1 MNLHKV
7 LGKGAVIFSNEE
19 TDMLI
24 TWDGAIG
31 FEVFAGKFNGDYD
44 NIHGFYREVKTLD
57 AAKEVA
63 RMWFQE
69 HATFNPGP

>member
-1 MNLHKV
+1 MNLHQI
-7 LGKGAVIFSNEE
+7 LDKGAVLFSDEE

-24 TWDGAIG
+24 VWDGKIA

-44 NIHGFYREVKTLD
+44 NIDGFYREVKTME

-63 RMWFQE
+63 RMWFRE

>member
-1 MNLHKV
+1 MDLHEI
-7 LGKGAVIFSNEE
+7 LGQSVVIFSDKDS
-19 TDMLI
+19 DMLI
-24 TWDGAIG
+24 SWDGRIG

-44 NIHGFYREVKTLD
+44 NIDGFYREVKSLE

-63 RMWFQE
+63 RMWFRE